1 VETHTGAGVRVIAIR
16 RAGGVIV
23 TAPAGDALLAA
34 GDVLISIGD
43 QGRQLRM
50 EERASPEWV
59 AEAETGRNPDRQ
71 AG

>member
-1 VETHTGAGVRVIAIR
+1 V
-16 RAGGVIV
+16 
-23 TAPAGDALLAA
+23 LLAA